1 MNRRLAH
8 LVATMTVAT
17 SALAAAPTADC
28 APRPRGTALSTACCC
43 VPAEFPATS
52 CATSCAM
59 SCGST
64 AAPEALAATS
74 PTPKLDTHPPL
85 WVRATALPIS
95 PTPAISVAQGV
106 ARSPHVPLKRYLLAC
121 VLRL

>member
-1 MNRRLAH
+1 MRRLFTH
-8 LVATMTVAT
+8 TIVMATVVTAV
-17 SALAAAPTADC
+17 LAAAPTADC
-28 APRPRGTALSTACCC
+28 APRTRGTALSTVCCC
-43 VPAEFPATS
+43 VPAAFP
-52 CATSCAM
+52 ATSCAM
-59 SCGST
+59 SCAMSCGSP

-74 PTPKLDTHPPL
+74 PTPKPDTHPPL

-95 PTPAISVAQGV
+95 PTPALTAAQGV